1 MSKYKVL
8 ENYLYEQDCLTIQF
22 EHIYYTIRI
31 DTLLLFYSCLLQR
44 PVNMER
50 DDTSVLVDI
59 SQYDTQGFCPGYQ
72 LRRHQYETLANA
84 GCQEAR
90 QDWIRYIG
98 PAAEFGNCN
107 PINGNFTANVLPFC
121 KPERLKLVAY
131 VLEYAFL
138 HDSVVELASHDTT
151 KDGDDFSL
159 GEREITEE
167 TVKSG
172 RKQIQAKMM
181 LQLTSMDRV
190 CAERVLDVW
199 KTMLSTTRTDKTKDF
214 STLDDYLDFRIVD
227 TGAPFVEAIMLFGMG
242 MTLTKEEDAKLAHV
256 LRPCFAALALANDY
270 FSFDKE
276 WEEAQQPGGSKPLNA
291 VWLSMQWQSVDIAIA
306 KTLVR
311 EAANR
316 YESQFVQFCDDFR
329 KKNSPISNKVD
340 RYLQG
345 MACQVSGNVVW
356 SLNCPRYHPNF
367 RYDPNAGMEDVLT
380 ARYRAPLPISE
391 EEDKEEY
398 EGPPTA
404 VLDRRHGSVDSTI
417 SYFGES
423 DVSASEYSRGSSS
436 RNSSISVVSVYSD
449 DGEDELT
456 NPKLP
461 REELLGME
469 YLNAPVEYISS
480 LPSKGVR
487 STFIDALNLWA
498 CLPEEL
504 LSKIKG
510 VVDQLHTASLLF
522 DDIEDG
528 SELRRGFPAAHG
540 VFGTPQTIN
549 AASFAVVEA
558 ISKASEVPI
567 PGAVGITLEQLR
579 DLHIGQSY
587 DLHWTR
593 HTLCPT
599 EQEYMEM
606 VHKKTGGLF
615 RLLSRL
621 MTTNMSDSMSI
632 EIDRLVSQVGI
643 YFQIRDDYQN
653 LNSEEYTSQKG
664 FCEDLD
670 EGKLSFPLV
679 HYLNTAKNTLQVRE
693 ILKQRRT
700 DGTGLSLPLK
710 RLVLKRLKDS
720 GGMEYTLDTLTRT
733 RKHIDES
740 IGRLERMT
748 GKKNWVLRLCME
760 KLRV

>member
-1 MSKYKVL
+1 
-8 ENYLYEQDCLTIQF
+8 
-22 EHIYYTIRI
+22 
-31 DTLLLFYSCLLQR
+31 
-44 PVNMER
+44 MER
-50 DDTSVLVDI
+50 DDPSVLVDI

-72 LRRHQYETLANA
+72 LRRHAYESLANA

-138 HDSVVELASHDTT
+138 HDSVVELVTTDTA

-159 GEREITEE
+159 DEREITEE

-181 LQLTSMDRV
+181 LQLTSMDPV

-199 KTMLSTTRTDKTKDF
+199 KTMLSTTRADKTKDF
-214 STLDDYLDFRIVD
+214 STLDEYLDFRIVD

-256 LRPCFAALALANDY
+256 IRPCFAALALANDY

-276 WEEAQQPGGSKPLNA
+276 WEEARQPGGSKPLNA
-291 VWLSMQWQSVDIAIA
+291 VWLSMQWHVVDITIA
-306 KTLVR
+306 KILVR

-329 KKNSPISNKVD
+329 KTNSPISDKLD

-356 SLNCPRYHPNF
+356 SLNCPRYYPEF
-367 RYDPNAGMEDVLT
+367 RYDPNAGIEDVLT
-380 ARYRAPLPISE
+380 AKYRAPLPKSE
-391 EEDKEEY
+391 EQDEE
-398 EGPPTA
+398 EVDGPPTA

-417 SYFGES
+417 SYF
-423 DVSASEYSRGSSS
+423 SEYSRGSSS
-436 RNSSISVVSVYSD
+436 RNSSVSVVSVYSD
-449 DGEDELT
+449 DEDQVT
-456 NPKLP
+456 NTKFP
-461 REELLGME
+461 REELLGMDH
-469 YLNAPVEYISS
+469 LNAPVEYISS

-487 STFIDALNLWA
+487 NTFIDALNLWA

-504 LSKIKG
+504 LSRIKA

-540 VFGTPQTIN
+540 VFGIPQTIN

-593 HTLCPT
+593 HTFL
-599 EQEYMEM
+599 
-606 VHKKTGGLF
+606 
-615 RLLSRL
+615 
-621 MTTNMSDSMSI
+621 SI
-632 EIDRLVSQVGI
+632 EIDSLVSQVGI

-653 LNSEEYTSQKG
+653 LNSDEYTPQKG

-693 ILKQRRT
+693 IMKQRRT

-720 GGMEYTLDTLTRT
+720 GSMEYTLDTLCRT

-760 KLRV
+760 KLHV